1 MITAAKPEP
10 VSNRVRDRLD
20 RLHGARQSNRV
31 IHTLAWTL
39 AALLLA
45 SAVALALDAT
55 FGWWSKPVRV
65 FLSATVAALTVSVA
79 AIGIRRL
86 LSPRKDLELARV
98 ADSQT
103 PSLEERLQTVLS
115 TSSGIK
121 LDRDGKRT
129 GFDPVMF
136 NLVAS
141 ETDTLI
147 DELKPKEAAKESSL
161 RWPLLIAATGLV
173 GWLLVTM
180 QVGSDIRVL
189 VARLVA
195 PTADIT
201 RHELHN
207 LPGDQVIASD
217 EPWQIELT
225 ASGPPTDT
233 VVLERVFDA
242 EPQTT
247 ANGDS
252 LQSEKD
258 TLPVH
263 ESVTLSPK
271 RGSENQF
278 RFRQRRLSRSFR
290 YRLAAGDLRTRWYD
304 VTVADRPRI
313 SSVSL
318 TVTPPSYAQLSATTH
333 SRLPNRLTVIEGS
346 TVEITVTG
354 FGQIDQAMLLI
365 EGQSPRTMW
374 SDNGKTFSV
383 SVAADSE
390 MTLSPQL
397 IEPHGLVNRRSP
409 SCRVLTRRDLP
420 PTVRIKTPRPDQKV
434 RPDDKVTLT
443 FQATDDV
450 GLAKAQ
456 LVIESESEDATV
468 KTLDIIE
475 LPVPM
480 KDGEPI
486 QKWNGKTEIDLS
498 QYGLSEGQTLRYRI
512 EAYDTKQSAIVEAS
526 AQSDSEDTPQTQTSS
541 AASESQPR
549 DSILSNDQA
558 TEESAADASQS
569 NESASENNKQTSPS
583 MSDTPSSSSAD
594 TSESETAETQ
604 STADN
609 RSQPESTDST
619 SQTPQPNVAQA
630 SDETQESD
638 DSKDQTSDQTNQ
650 TISAMSAADAQQT
663 DSAAPVNDMPPSGQQ
678 ASSQQSDKDATK
690 DDTSEK
696 ASATTS
702 SNDENP
708 PSSQAQEDAA
718 SADKPNSTT
727 TAGSSQNSPSD
738 QQSSAPG
745 AQRSPPADSSDDDE
759 QQSPDENLSTPPD
772 GMTRRGLDVPQPGSS
787 QQMRLQ
793 ITETIGSFEG
803 TARRK
808 TEIAVAATIHRVED
822 ELDNAR
828 QRLSKVLKTQT
839 QTNAWNDELQVDVNQ
854 AHSHLLSAID
864 AVKSLLSRTKGTPYA
879 FIGVQLAEITHTHI
893 RPAEEDAGSVV
904 NVSGDTRTALVMA
917 SRQQTIRAIERL
929 RELYKTFEKAKKDFE
944 KADNIEQIQK
954 MYRVYLEDSL
964 AELSKA
970 TKDDPEG
977 LRRTMAELDVDE
989 DYLERL
995 QEVLKMQNELRAE
1008 LARLLADDPRLMRR
1022 YFQNF
1027 GEKGQS
1033 IRSQLFAL
1041 ADQQSTL
1048 HQQLTQYA
1056 DSESE
1061 ETLERLLLQHAQ
1073 ELATE
1078 SLDLVQRAFEIEET
1092 FETWLPLRDSES
1104 STVSITRDAFLEST
1118 STAAMIT
1125 SHYEIAPGSTLLI
1138 GDATWPMAQDA
1149 LTRVST
1155 SMTKLIES
1163 LDQVAA
1169 QLGVL
1174 AQSDEQYASNALR
1187 RIVELSEMRDDAS
1200 RWNRKAAFLSRKE
1213 FSPAI
1218 GVDQSTIAVETH
1230 VLTDKLTGLQ
1240 AELAGLLDGETG
1252 MLPQSIADRCNVLLA
1267 KLDRDVEPVQ
1277 LAAIRALQQ
1286 STIAKAT
1293 VRTQMAAESLD
1304 DARELLDAVLS
1315 EVIEQL
1321 DKLPPDPLADLLDD
1335 PTLDEI
1341 LAILEQERDFAELL
1355 GIPSRP
1361 TNLQIVND
1369 WANGGKGPGGAGR
1382 ARLIA
1387 MIRAAMN
1394 AEGKKSKKALDRAK
1408 QLLMNAGVPRTNEMD
1423 DVDRRTGGAFGW
1435 NIVRS
1440 RLSSGLLQGSDGL
1453 PPEAY
1458 RKSIDR
1464 YFELISGSIE
1474 SPTPDSSPP

>member
-45 SAVALALDAT
+45 SAVALALDAM

-65 FLSATVAALTVSVA
+65 FLSATVAVLTVSVA
-79 AIGIRRL
+79 AIGLRRL

-98 ADSQT
+98 ADNQT

-147 DELKPKEAAKESSL
+147 DELNPNEAAKENSL
-161 RWPLLIAATGLV
+161 RWPLLIAAAGLV

-189 VARLVA
+189 VARLMS

-217 EPWQIELT
+217 EPWQIELN

-247 ANGDS
+247 ANEDS
-252 LQSEKD
+252 LQSDED
-258 TLPVH
+258 TLSVH

-318 TVTPPSYAQLSATTH
+318 TVTPPSYAHLSASTH

-346 TVEITVTG
+346 TVKIAVTG
-354 FGQIDQAMLLI
+354 YGQIDQAMLLI

-383 SVAADSE
+383 SVIADSE

-456 LVIESESEDATV
+456 LVIESESEDAAV
-468 KTLDIIE
+468 ETLDIIE

-486 QKWNGKTEIDLS
+486 QKWNGKAEIDLS

-526 AQSDSEDTPQTQTSS
+526 TQSDPEETPPPQSSS
-541 AASESQPR
+541 AASEPQPR
-549 DSILSNDQA
+549 DSIPTDNPADKK
-558 TEESAADASQS
+558 SAADATQS
-569 NESASENNKQTSPS
+569 NESTSEN
-583 MSDTPSSSSAD
+583 
-594 TSESETAETQ
+594 ETTETQ
-604 STADN
+604 STADS

-619 SQTPQPNVAQA
+619 SQTSQSNVAQA
-630 SDETQESD
+630 SDEPQESD

-650 TISAMSAADAQQT
+650 TVAEMSATDSQQT
-663 DSAAPVNDMPPSGQQ
+663 DSDEPPNDMPPTGQST
-678 ASSQQSDKDATK
+678 SSVQSDPGVTEQDA
-690 DDTSEK
+690 SEE
-696 ASATTS
+696 ASPATS
-702 SNDENP
+702 SSDENP
-708 PSSQAQEDAA
+708 PSSRTPKDAA
-718 SADKPNSTT
+718 SADKPNNTT
-727 TAGSSQNSPSD
+727 TVGSSQNSPSD
-738 QQSSAPG
+738 QQSSTPG
-745 AQRSPPADSSDDDE
+745 AQRSPPADSSENGE
-759 QQSPDENLSTPPD
+759 QQSPDENQSTPPD

-808 TEIAVAATIHRVED
+808 TEIAVAATIHRIEE

-839 QTNAWNDELQVDVNQ
+839 QTTAWNDELQVDVNQ

-864 AVKSLLSRTKGTPYA
+864 AVKSLLNRTKGTPYA

-944 KADNIEQIQK
+944 KADNVEQIQK

-1056 DSESE
+1056 DSESD

-1092 FETWLPLRDSES
+1092 FETWLPLRDRES
-1104 STVSITRDAFLEST
+1104 STVSITRDAFLKST

-1125 SHYEIAPGSTLLI
+1125 SHYEIAPGSSLLI

-1149 LTRVST
+1149 LTRVSA
-1155 SMTKLIES
+1155 SMTELIES

-1187 RIVELSEMRDDAS
+1187 RIIELSEMRDDAS

-1213 FSPAI
+1213 FAPAI

-1240 AELAGLLDGETG
+1240 AELAGLLDGDTG

-1293 VRTQMAAESLD
+1293 VRTQMAAEALD
-1304 DARELLDAVLS
+1304 DARELLDAVLG

-1394 AEGKKSKKALDRAK
+1394 AEGKKTQKALDRAR
-1408 QLLMNAGVPRTNEMD
+1408 QLLMNAGVPKTNEMD
-1423 DVDRRTGGAFGW
+1423 QVDRRTGGAFGW

-1458 RKSIDR
+1458 RKNIDR

-1474 SPTPDSSPP
+1474 SSTPNSSAP